1 MLLQKPDHVTTDL
14 PPPYVEDDD
23 YDVYLFYPSISPR
36 LLIPANG
43 LADTVVG
50 TTYGLMKASQRLD
63 SSLPPYPSPS
73 ILEDVRTVDELEAV
87 TDLPSV
93 CLLSSSQFD
102 LLH

>member
-1 MLLQKPDHVTTDL
+1 MLLQKPDLATTDL

-50 TTYGLMKASQRLD
+50 TTYGLTKAPQRLD
-63 SSLPPYPSPS
+63 SRLPPYPSPS
-73 ILEDVRTVDELEAV
+73 LLEGIQTVDELEVV

-93 CLLSSSQFD
+93 CLLSSSQSD
-102 LLH
+102 P